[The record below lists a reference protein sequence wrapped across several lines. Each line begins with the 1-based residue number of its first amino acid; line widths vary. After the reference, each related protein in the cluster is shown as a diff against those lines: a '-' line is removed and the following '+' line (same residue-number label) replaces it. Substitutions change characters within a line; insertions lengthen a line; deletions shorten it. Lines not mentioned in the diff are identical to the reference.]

1 MNKTDSDKRKKEE
14 KMNLLIDKA
23 NQSAQFYIK
32 TINFYNDKFPE
43 LRKPVEI
50 GSFSSKK
57 RIDKLESNSIKI
69 ENQGVKYLVLPE
81 TFPDCK
87 FDLNVGQSDFIPHI
101 PHQNGIDSI
110 LRWILDN
117 KNKFLSNSEEQNN
130 GFFFNQIILKL
141 NTINSIF

>member
-1 MNKTDSDKRKKEE
+1 MNKTDSNKRKKEE
-14 KMNLLIDKA
+14 KMNLLIDKD

-32 TINFYNDKFPE
+32 TINYYNHKFPE

-57 RIDKLESNSIKI
+57 RIDKLGSNSIKI

-87 FDLNVGQSDFIPHI
+87 FDLNIGQSDFIPHI
-101 PHQNGIDSI
+101 PHQNGIDS
-110 LRWILDN
+110 LLGWILDN

-130 GFFFNQIILKL
+130 GFFFFNKNI
-141 NTINSIF
+141 